1 MVENIKLAAELEY
14 FIDLQFFAAA
24 EDEGRTE
31 EPSERRRREEKE
43 KGNLPKSPELP
54 SALVIMAGMLTVYLM
69 GNYLFVQTVV
79 IIKKYFN
86 NVGNRTTFE
95 TEGMT
100 ELLQSTMG
108 DVFSLLLPILIVTFI
123 TAIAGSVVQVGFVFT
138 PKALGFKFNKLI
150 PNFKRVLP
158 TRQTMFNLAKTLA
171 KVAVVGWISYIIIS
185 MDFLS
190 LILAGQMG
198 MKGALKVLANSAL
211 KIFLVVGVVLF
222 AISILDYYYQKY
234 EHEQSLKVTPFE
246 ARQEMKESEG
256 DKALLNR
263 RRQMVRDFIRRGMLQ
278 KVPTADVVVVNPTH
292 FSVALQYDPAVHD
305 APIVV
310 AKGMDEFALIIR
322 RLAKKHNIPIVED
335 RVTARLLYDE
345 GEIDKPIPVKFYR
358 AISIIVAKLDKFR
371 KRIA

>member
-1 MVENIKLAAELEY
+1 MAAELEY
-14 FIDLQFFAAA
+14 FIDLQLFASA
-24 EDEGRTE
+24 EEEGRTE
-31 EPSERRRREEKE
+31 EPSERRRREERE
-43 KGNLPKSPELP
+43 KGNIPKSQELP
-54 SALVIMAGMLTVYLM
+54 SALVIMAGMLTIYLL
-69 GNYLFVQTVV
+69 GYYLFTRTVT

-86 NVGNRTTFE
+86 NVGNRTSFQIEEIAT
-95 TEGMT
+95 
-100 ELLQSTMG
+100 LLQNAME
-108 DVFSLLLPILIVTFI
+108 DVFSLLLPVLLVTFV
-123 TAIAGSVVQVGFVFT
+123 TAIVGNLVQVGGFVFT
-138 PKALGFKFNKLI
+138 PKAVGFKFNKLI

-171 KVAVVGWISYIIIS
+171 KVAVVGWVSYIIIS

-198 MKGALKVLANSAL
+198 MKAALKVLANSAL

-256 DKALLNR
+256 DRFLLNR

-292 FSVALQYDPAVHD
+292 YSVALQYDPNIHD
-305 APIVV
+305 APMVI

-322 RLAKKHNIPIVED
+322 RLAKKHDIPIVED
-335 RVTARLLYDE
+335 RVTARLLYEEAEMDQ
-345 GEIDKPIPVKFYR
+345 PIPVKFYR
-358 AISIIVAKLDKFR
+358 AISIIIAKLEKFR
-371 KRIA
+371 RRIA